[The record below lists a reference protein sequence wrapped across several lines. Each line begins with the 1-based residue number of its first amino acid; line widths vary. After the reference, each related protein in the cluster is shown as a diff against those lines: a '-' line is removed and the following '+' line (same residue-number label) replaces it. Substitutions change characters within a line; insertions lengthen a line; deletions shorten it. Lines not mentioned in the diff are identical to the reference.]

1 MAGGGGGWMQ
11 NFTKLMLNSTPVEVV
26 AGVELGNS
34 ITLKS
39 MDNLLLLAPCKA
51 P

>member
-1 MAGGGGGWMQ
+1 MGGGGWMQ
-11 NFTKLMLNSTPVEVV
+11 NFTKLMLNSTQVEVV